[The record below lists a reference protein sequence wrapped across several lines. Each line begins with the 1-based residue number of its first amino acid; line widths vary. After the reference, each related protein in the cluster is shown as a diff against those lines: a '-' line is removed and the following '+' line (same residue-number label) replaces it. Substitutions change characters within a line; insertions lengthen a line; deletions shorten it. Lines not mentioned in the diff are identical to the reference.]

1 MTDLQTRFARIK
13 TFVFD
18 IDGVFTDGQVHLL
31 ASGERFRAF
40 DIKDTYAV
48 EQAVKAGYK
57 VGIVS
62 SSNAEGTR
70 RWLEVMNVKDIFMG
84 SPPDQKLDAFL
95 GYVTRDELNETELL
109 YMGDDLPD
117 YPILNRPDVL
127 ATCPADAVDEVKAIC
142 AYISPKPGGHGA
154 VRDVIEQVMKAHQK
168 WATNL

>member
-1 MTDLQTRFARIK
+1 MTDLQNQFARIK
-13 TFVFD
+13 TLVFD

-31 ASGERFRAF
+31 ASGERYRAF

-48 EQAVKAGYK
+48 EQAIKVGYK

-62 SSNAEGTR
+62 ASNADGVR
-70 RWLEVMNVKDIFMG
+70 QWLGIMNVKDIFMG
-84 SPPDQKLDAFL
+84 GPSDQKLTIFL
-95 GYVTRDELNETELL
+95 GYVTRDKLNESELL

-117 YPILNRPDVL
+117 YQILNRPDVL
-127 ATCPADAVDEVKAIC
+127 SVCPADAVDEVKAVC

-154 VRDVIEQVMKAHQK
+154 VRDVIEQVMKAQHK